1 MVQEDSIGC
10 WDESLGVTRVIRP
23 SPGFT
28 FRLARCFG
36 NFILAIENSSGSSQC
51 TLWNKSGA
59 FVQNFTLSFKR
70 PVTAMDICNDEE
82 WIWVGLA
89 SSDGTATVFVLEDTV
104 WDPITVMAVK
114 QIHGFAITSLKIT
127 PPTHPLFPAFLITA
141 SADGSVS
148 ITRYNIHNRI
158 RKIFDWIVWLIIQT
172 IQITI
177 ILFIIKVLSQYY
189 PKAGHSED
197 SEVRQPTETMDDR
210 RKPMGIQ
217 TNFDLP
223 SIISRLRIK
232 ASILGNGIKRKAVG
246 VVELVQKWRAAR
258 TESLSQ
264 EIASVSE
271 EGVEL
276 VELAEVPEFPEEST
290 TLGKAV
296 EHSTDTHSQSPT
308 RTETVQSQTTTT
320 ATEPHYKQTHHGM
333 KPMSSFRESSATKT
347 TTTPTK
353 TVTETPVPTSTT
365 QVATSD
371 IGASISSTEQI
382 QSITTD
388 VHDKENVVSKEHAP
402 IVEHETLAASQAQ
415 KEPDAKAEHTLHGRK
430 FSKTTTEHQPTS
442 TIASQETLI
451 VNGKGESMDNLDV
464 PSNNT
469 NQSQTNDQPIS
480 IEKSSENLT
489 FDHTSRIQSKIENE
503 KTTTTTLSEPKPTSV
518 HSKGEVSDLAGMD
531 DSVGSLSNAPSFGTD
546 SGSDKTLRKDNPVIE
561 AVGLTNTV
569 PERNATDTTV
579 TVIDEHESVETS
591 SPDGGSTHLD
601 HIPHPQGSK
610 DTRSNSDAT
619 LDEPKPDQVEDVLTS
634 QPSHVAPIQNSTKE
648 YSEPQE
654 VEHHPPQPDTDTPLH
669 SIQNKESDKDEDA
682 AANDELSD
690 YKSSESD
697 EQDDSWP
704 DFPHF
709 DL

>member
-1 MVQEDSIGC
+1 
-10 WDESLGVTRVIRP
+10 
-23 SPGFT
+23 
-28 FRLARCFG
+28 
-36 NFILAIENSSGSSQC
+36 
-51 TLWNKSGA
+51 
-59 FVQNFTLSFKR
+59 
-70 PVTAMDICNDEE
+70 MDICSDEE

-104 WDPITVMAVK
+104 WDPITIMAVK

-148 ITRYNIHNRI
+148 ITRYNIRNRI

-177 ILFIIKVLSQYY
+177 ILLIIKVLSQYY

-197 SEVRQPTETMDDR
+197 LEVQQRTETVDDG

-232 ASILGNGIKRKAVG
+232 ASILSNGIKKKAVD

-258 TESLSQ
+258 TESFDQ

-271 EGVEL
+271 EEVEL

-290 TLGKAV
+290 TLDKAM
-296 EHSTDTHSQSPT
+296 EHPTDTHSQSPT
-308 RTETVQSQTTTT
+308 RTETIQSQTATTV
-320 ATEPHYKQTHHGM
+320 TEPHSKQTHHGM
-333 KPMSSFRESSATKT
+333 KPMSSFRESSVTKT

-353 TVTETPVPTSTT
+353 TVTEAPVPTSTT

-371 IGASISSTEQI
+371 IGANISSTEQI

-402 IVEHETLAASQAQ
+402 IVEQETLAASQAQ
-415 KEPDAKAEHTLHGRK
+415 NEPDAKAEHTLHERK
-430 FSKTTTEHQPTS
+430 FSKTTTEHQPTN

-451 VNGKGESMDNLDV
+451 VNGEGESMENLDV
-464 PSNNT
+464 SSNNT

-503 KTTTTTLSEPKPTSV
+503 KTTTATFPEPKPTSV
-518 HSKGEVSDLAGMD
+518 HSKGEVSDLVGMD

-546 SGSDKTLRKDNPVIE
+546 SGGDKTLRKADSVIGPVS
-561 AVGLTNTV
+561 LSNTV
-569 PERNATDTTV
+569 PERNATNTTI
-579 TVIDEHESVETS
+579 TVIDEHESVKTP
-591 SPDGGSTHLD
+591 SPESGSTHLD
-601 HIPHPQGSK
+601 HIPPPQGSK
-610 DTRSNSDAT
+610 DTRSNSDSA
-619 LDEPKPDQVEDVLTS
+619 LDEPKPDKVEDVLTS
-634 QPSHVAPIQNSTKE
+634 QPSHNPPVQNSTKE
-648 YSEPQE
+648 YSEPPEMEQ
-654 VEHHPPQPDTDTPLH
+654 HTPQPDTDTPLH
-669 SIQNKESDKDEDA
+669 SIQNKESDKDEDV

-697 EQDDSWP
+697 DQDASWP